1 MYIKRAYAEVDEFL
15 SLLDIDTQNEIPIEL
30 REFFLKNKDES
41 YKKGIDINIPIKE
54 QNLMKETLAIIA
66 FLNLKYC
73 CKDPNEKMKL
83 KKIYEQNEKKHTINN
98 EKSATSEVEKIAEN
112 IEKKENIKNTCKKK
126 TDKKQ
131 TKELVK
137 VENSLIKRLLS
148 MIRRMFGKKK

>member
-30 REFFLKNKDES
+30 REFFSKNKDES
-41 YKKGIDINIPIKE
+41 YKKEIDINIPIRE

-66 FLNLKYC
+66 FLNLKYW

-83 KKIYEQNEKKHTINN
+83 KKIYEQNEKKYTTNN
-98 EKSATSEVEKIAEN
+98 EKSATLEVEKIVEN
-112 IEKKENIKNTCKKK
+112 IEKKENLNKKSGKK
-126 TDKKQ
+126 TETQ
-131 TKELVK
+131 ELVK

>member
-30 REFFLKNKDES
+30 REFFSKNKDES
-41 YKKGIDINIPIKE
+41 YKKEIDINIPIRE

-66 FLNLKYC
+66 FLNLKYW

-83 KKIYEQNEKKHTINN
+83 KKIYEQNEKKYTTNN
-98 EKSATSEVEKIAEN
+98 EKSATLEVEKVVEN
-112 IEKKENIKNTCKKK
+112 IEKKENLNKKSGKK
-126 TDKKQ
+126 TETQ
-131 TKELVK
+131 ELVK